1 MTFIEYCSQPTYKDS
16 LYRIPINVVQEL
28 KSADFD
34 TAFKTLAEE
43 ISKNYYERGWW
54 DTTIMDKKFDLL
66 NSIAKKYIKSMG
78 RDY

>member
-34 TAFKTLAEE
+34 TVFKTLAEE

-54 DTTIMDKKFDLL
+54 DTTIMNRQLALL
-66 NSIAKKYIKSMG
+66 NRVAEKYK
-78 RDY
+78 REEL

>member
-16 LYRIPINVVQEL
+16 LYRIPINVVQKL

-54 DTTIMDKKFDLL
+54 DTTIMNRQLALL
-66 NSIAKKYIKSMG
+66 NRVAEKYK
-78 RDY
+78 REEF

>member
-28 KSADFD
+28 KSADFN
-34 TAFKTLAEE
+34 TTFKTLAEE

-54 DTTIMDKKFDLL
+54 DTTIMNRQLALL
-66 NSIAKKYIKSMG
+66 NRVAEKYK
-78 RDY
+78 REEL

>member
-54 DTTIMDKKFDLL
+54 DTTIMNRQLALL
-66 NSIAKKYIKSMG
+66 NRVAEKYK
-78 RDY
+78 REEF

>member
-16 LYRIPINVVQEL
+16 LYRIPINVIQKL

-34 TAFKTLAEE
+34 TAFKMLAEE

-54 DTTIMDKKFDLL
+54 DTTIMNRQLALL
-66 NSIAKKYIKSMG
+66 NRIAEKYK
-78 RDY
+78 REEL

>member
-28 KSADFD
+28 QSADFE
-34 TAFKTLAEE
+34 TTFRTLADE

-54 DTTIMDKKFDLL
+54 DIAITNRQLTLL
-66 NSIAKKYIKSMG
+66 NCIAEKYQ
-78 RDY
+78 REEL

>member
-1 MTFIEYCSQPTYKDS
+1 MTFIEYCFQPTYKDS

-34 TAFKTLAEE
+34 TAFKVLAEE

-54 DTTIMDKKFDLL
+54 DTTIMNRQLALL
-66 NSIAKKYIKSMG
+66 NRIAEKYK
-78 RDY
+78 REEL

>member
-28 KSADFD
+28 KFADFD

-54 DTTIMDKKFDLL
+54 DTTIMNRQLALL
-66 NSIAKKYIKSMG
+66 NRIAEKYK
-78 RDY
+78 REEL

>member
-1 MTFIEYCSQPTYKDS
+1 MTFIEYCFQPTYKDS

-54 DTTIMDKKFDLL
+54 DTTIMNRQLALL
-66 NSIAKKYIKSMG
+66 NRVAEKYK
-78 RDY
+78 REEL

>member
-16 LYRIPINVVQEL
+16 LYRIPINIVQEL
-28 KSADFD
+28 ESVDFD

-54 DTTIMDKKFDLL
+54 DTTIMNRQLALL
-66 NSIAKKYIKSMG
+66 NRVADKYK
-78 RDY
+78 REEL

>member
-34 TAFKTLAEE
+34 TAFKMLAEE

-54 DTTIMDKKFDLL
+54 DTTIMNRQLALL
-66 NSIAKKYIKSMG
+66 NRVAEKYK
-78 RDY
+78 REEL

>member
-34 TAFKTLAEE
+34 TAFKMLAEE

-54 DTTIMDKKFDLL
+54 DTTIMNRQLALL
-66 NSIAKKYIKSMG
+66 NRIAEKYK
-78 RDY
+78 REEL

>member
-54 DTTIMDKKFDLL
+54 DTTIMNRQLALL
-66 NSIAKKYIKSMG
+66 NRVAEEYK
-78 RDY
+78 REEL

>member
-28 KSADFD
+28 KSTDFD
-34 TAFKTLAEE
+34 TAFKMLAEE

-54 DTTIMDKKFDLL
+54 DTTIMNRQLALL
-66 NSIAKKYIKSMG
+66 NRIAEKYK
-78 RDY
+78 REEL

>member
-28 KSADFD
+28 KFADFD
-34 TAFKTLAEE
+34 TAFKMLAEE

-54 DTTIMDKKFDLL
+54 DTTIMNRQLALL
-66 NSIAKKYIKSMG
+66 NRIAEKYK
-78 RDY
+78 REEL

>member
-1 MTFIEYCSQPTYKDS
+1 MTFIEYCFQPTYKDS

-54 DTTIMDKKFDLL
+54 DTTIMNRQLALL
-66 NSIAKKYIKSMG
+66 NRVAEEYK
-78 RDY
+78 REEL

>member
-1 MTFIEYCSQPTYKDS
+1 MTFIEYCSKPAYKDS

-28 KSADFD
+28 ESADFE

-54 DTTIMDKKFDLL
+54 DTTIMNRQLALL
-66 NSIAKKYIKSMG
+66 NRVAEKYK
-78 RDY
+78 REEL

>member
-28 KSADFD
+28 ESADFN

-54 DTTIMDKKFDLL
+54 DTTIMNRQLALL
-66 NSIAKKYIKSMG
+66 NHIAEKYK
-78 RDY
+78 REEL

>member
-28 KSADFD
+28 QSADFE
-34 TAFKTLAEE
+34 TTFRTLADE

-54 DTTIMDKKFDLL
+54 DITITNRQLTLL
-66 NSIAKKYIKSMG
+66 NCIAEKYQ
-78 RDY
+78 REEL